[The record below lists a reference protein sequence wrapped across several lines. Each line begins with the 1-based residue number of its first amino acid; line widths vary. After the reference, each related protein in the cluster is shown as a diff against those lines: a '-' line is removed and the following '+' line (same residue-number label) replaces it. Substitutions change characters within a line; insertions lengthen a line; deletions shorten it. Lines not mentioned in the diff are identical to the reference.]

1 MYYIYIYYILNIMYY
16 IYIYIYY
23 TYIAAVVSD
32 VPNIALYKTKGS
44 RTNLK

>member
-1 MYYIYIYYILNIMYY
+1 MYYIYILYIEYYVLY

-32 VPNIALYKTKGS
+32 IPNIALYKTKGS

>member
-1 MYYIYIYYILNIMYY
+1 MY
-16 IYIYIYY
+16 YIYIYY

-44 RTNLK
+44 RTNLT